1 MITGEANPSKDPKQR
16 QQYQQQRRNSGYATS
31 PPTNNI
37 RQQYNAM
44 TASSTSQVST
54 SSASASRGLAI
65 TVNRSRLVQELLE
78 QNSAMLLKLKDRP
91 EVTTSEPS
99 SISLG
104 ADTIGP
110 VINEGNQQPQPQQQA
125 SLINSSSSMNSSNGG
140 ANPINPI
147 HHHPFP
153 RNLARPP
160 KDVTVKL
167 GLYNSCQKF

>member
-1 MITGEANPSKDPKQR
+1 VRTGEANPSKDPKQR

-31 PPTNNI
+31 TPTNNI
-37 RQQYNAM
+37 RQQYNAV
-44 TASSTSQVST
+44 TPSSMSQVST

-99 SISLG
+99 SVSLG
-104 ADTIGP
+104 ADTVGP
-110 VINEGNQQPQPQQQA
+110 VINEGNQQQPQPQQQA
-125 SLINSSSSMNSSNGG
+125 SLINSSSMNSSNGG
-140 ANPINPI
+140 ANPI

-167 GLYNSCQKF
+167 GLYNCQKF